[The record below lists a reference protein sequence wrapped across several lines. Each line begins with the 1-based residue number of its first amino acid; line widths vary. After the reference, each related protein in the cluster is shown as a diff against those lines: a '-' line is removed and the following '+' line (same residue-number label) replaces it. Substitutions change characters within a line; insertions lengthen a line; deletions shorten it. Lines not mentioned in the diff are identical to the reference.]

1 MRNIL
6 KLACVLFCIV
16 GLVPNLMGCNKL
28 NKATNSISTMTRD
41 EFKAKLTVGMSK
53 QAVID
58 AVGTPDDTSDLGSK
72 YSFSYRNKA
81 VDSITGKVG
90 HATVWF
96 DNKGLYTHVGF

>member
-28 NKATNSISTMTRD
+28 NKITKSFSTMTRD

-58 AVGTPDDTSDLGSK
+58 ALGTPDDTSERGDTS
-72 YSFSYRNKA
+72 SFVYRNKTL
-81 VDSITGKVG
+81 DPITGKVDRLIFVNFKKQ
-90 HATVWF
+90 A
-96 DNKGLYTHVGF
+96 YTSVTF